1 LNINKTLGAAV
12 AAACML
18 SLTACSTARMGKGPV
33 VSGTVGENVVQAT
46 AKVEAID
53 HETREVTLR
62 GSDGE
67 KLTFVADERVK
78 NLAQVDVGDTVA
90 ATYYESVAFEVHK
103 PGELSP
109 GVAIAE
115 GTGTAELGSKPAA
128 LDAQS
133 VTVTS
138 TIAAIDDSVPT
149 VTLEG
154 ADGERSTIKVR
165 NRENLKNVKVGDQVE
180 ITLTRALA
188 IAVEELP

>member
-1 LNINKTLGAAV
+1 MNINRTLGAAV
-12 AAACML
+12 AAVCIL

-33 VSGTVGENVVQAT
+33 ASGTVDEEVIQAT

-53 HETREVTLR
+53 HATREVTLR

-67 KLTFVADERVK
+67 TLSFVADERVK
-78 NLAQVDVGDTVA
+78 NLAQVDVGDTVT

-103 PGELSP
+103 PGESTP
-109 GVAIAE
+109 GVAVAE

-128 LDAQS
+128 LDAQI

-138 TIAAIDDSVPT
+138 TIAAIDASVPT
-149 VTLEG
+149 VTLEMP
-154 ADGERSTIKVR
+154 DGERQTIKVR
-165 NRENLKNVKVGDQVE
+165 HPEKLKSVKVGDQVE
-180 ITLTRALA
+180 ITFTRALA

>member
-1 LNINKTLGAAV
+1 MNINRTFGTTV

-53 HETREVTLR
+53 YDTREVTLR

-67 KLTFVADERVK
+67 KFSFVAGEAVK

-103 PGELSP
+103 PGEVTP
-109 GVAIAE
+109 GVSIAE
-115 GTGTAELGSKPAA
+115 GTGTAELGSKPGA

-133 VTVTS
+133 ITVTS
-138 TIAAIDDSVPT
+138 TIVAIDRDTPT
-149 VTLEG
+149 VTLE
-154 ADGERSTIKVR
+154 APDGERRTIKVR
-165 NRENLKNVKVGDQVE
+165 HPEHLKNVKAGDQVE
-180 ITLTRALA
+180 ITFTRALA